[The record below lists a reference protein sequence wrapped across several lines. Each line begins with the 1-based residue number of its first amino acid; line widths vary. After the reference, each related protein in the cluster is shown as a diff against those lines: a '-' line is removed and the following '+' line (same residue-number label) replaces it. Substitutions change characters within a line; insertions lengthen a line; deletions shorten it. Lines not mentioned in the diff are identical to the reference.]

1 MSYDETM
8 TAARWL
14 DAREQ
19 KVWRGFLNATG
30 TFMEHLDRQMQ
41 RDSGMPLAY
50 FEILAVLSETPDRSL
65 RMSELAAMCRSSRS
79 RLSHAVSR
87 LEEAGWVRR
96 RACES
101 DKRGSF
107 AELTD
112 AGFEVLEKAA
122 PAHVNTVRQHLFDV
136 LTEEQLDQLGQISA
150 AIHAGLSPQCD
161 KAKAELEAEFGGSR
175 ASG

>member
-1 MSYDETM
+1 M
-8 TAARWL
+8 TDVRWL

-19 KVWRGFLNATG
+19 RIWRTFLGATG
-30 TFMEHLDRQMQ
+30 MFMENLDRQLQ

-50 FEILAVLSETPDRSL
+50 FEILAVLSESPGRSL

-79 RLSHAVSR
+79 RLSHAVAR

-112 AGFEVLEKAA
+112 TGFKVLAEAA
-122 PAHVNTVRQHLFDV
+122 PGHVNAVRETLFDV
-136 LTEEQLDQLGQISA
+136 LTAEQIEQLNDISA
-150 AIHAGLSPQCD
+150 AIKDGLQPTCD
-161 KAKAELEAEFGGSR
+161 KATAEIR
-175 ASG
+175 AQF

>member
-1 MSYDETM
+1 M
-8 TAARWL
+8 TEVRWL

-19 KVWRGFLNATG
+19 QVWRAFLSATG

-50 FEILAVLSETPDRSL
+50 FEILAVLSEMPGRAL
-65 RMSELAAMCRSSRS
+65 RMSELAVMCRSSRS

-101 DKRGSF
+101 DKRGQF
-107 AELTD
+107 AELTEEGY
-112 AGFEVLEKAA
+112 AVLDKAA
-122 PAHVNTVRQHLFDV
+122 PGHVTAVREHLFDV
-136 LTEEQLDQLGQISA
+136 LTAEQRDQLNEIMA
-150 AIHAGLSPQCD
+150 AIQTGLTPTCD
-161 KAKAELEAEFGGSR
+161 RAKAELRAEF
-175 ASG
+175 

>member
-1 MSYDETM
+1 MRVM
-8 TAARWL
+8 TEVRWL

-19 KVWRGFLNATG
+19 MIWRGFLGATG
-30 TFMEHLDRQMQ
+30 SFMEHLDRQMQ

-50 FEILAVLSETPDRSL
+50 FEILAVLSEMPGRSL

-101 DKRGSF
+101 DKRGQF

-112 AGFEVLEKAA
+112 DGFETLAKAA
-122 PAHVNTVRQHLFDV
+122 PGHVTAVREHLFDV
-136 LTEEQLDQLGQISA
+136 LTPEQLDQLDQITT
-150 AIHAGLSPQCD
+150 AISTGLSPQCD
-161 KAKAELEAEFGGSR
+161 RVKAEVQAEF
-175 ASG
+175 

>member
-1 MSYDETM
+1 M
-8 TAARWL
+8 TEVRWL
-14 DAREQ
+14 DPREQ
-19 KVWRGFLNATG
+19 SVWRGFLTATG
-30 TFMEHLDRQMQ
+30 AFMDNLDRQME

-50 FEILAVLSETPDRSL
+50 FEILAVLSEMPDRSL

-87 LEEAGWVRR
+87 LEEAGLVRR

-101 DKRGSF
+101 DKRGAF

-122 PAHVNTVRQHLFDV
+122 PDHVATVRRHLFDV
-136 LTEEQLDQLGQISA
+136 LTEEQLDQLNQITT
-150 AIHAGLSPQCD
+150 AIQNGLTPQCD
-161 KAKAELEAEFGGSR
+161 RAKAELEAEFKSTQANG
-175 ASG
+175 

>member
-1 MSYDETM
+1 M
-8 TAARWL
+8 TEVRWL

-19 KVWRGFLNATG
+19 SVWRVFLTATG
-30 TFMEHLDRQMQ
+30 SFMEHLDRQMQ

-50 FEILAVLSETPDRSL
+50 FEILAVLSEMPGRSL

-101 DKRGSF
+101 DKRGAF

-112 AGFEVLEKAA
+112 EGFKVLEKAA
-122 PAHVNTVRQHLFDV
+122 PDHVGAVRRHLFDV
-136 LTEEQLDQLGQISA
+136 LTPEQLTQLDGIMT
-150 AIHAGLSPQCD
+150 AIQTGLTPQCD
-161 KAKAELEAEFGGSR
+161 QAKAELRAEF
-175 ASG
+175 

>member
-1 MSYDETM
+1 MSTM
-8 TAARWL
+8 AEVRWL
-14 DAREQ
+14 NTREQ
-19 KVWRGFLNATG
+19 LVWRGFLTATG
-30 TFMEHLDRQMQ
+30 SFMEHLDRQMQ

-50 FEILAVLSETPDRSL
+50 FEILAVLSEMPDRSL

-101 DKRGSF
+101 DKRGAF

-112 AGFEVLEKAA
+112 AGFKVLEQAA
-122 PAHVNTVRQHLFDV
+122 PGHVNTVREHLFDV
-136 LTEEQLDQLGQISA
+136 LTEEQLDQLDHITA
-150 AIHAGLSPQCD
+150 AINKGLAPQCD
-161 KAKAELEAEFGGSR
+161 TAKAELEAEFKAGQP
-175 ASG
+175 SG

>member
-1 MSYDETM
+1 MGYDSPM
-8 TAARWL
+8 TEVRWL
-14 DAREQ
+14 DTREQ
-19 KVWRGFLNATG
+19 NVWRGFLTATG
-30 TFMEHLDRQMQ
+30 SFMEHLDRQMQ

-50 FEILAVLSETPDRSL
+50 FEILAVLSEMPGRTL

-107 AELTD
+107 ADLTD
-112 AGFEVLEKAA
+112 EGFAVLEKAA
-122 PAHVNTVRQHLFDV
+122 PAHVSTVRRHLFDV
-136 LTEEQLDQLGQISA
+136 LTQEQLKQLDQITSA
-150 AIHAGLSPQCD
+150 INKGLAPQCD
-161 KAKAELEAEFGGSR
+161 SAKAELEAEFKG
-175 ASG
+175 

>member
-1 MSYDETM
+1 MSDM
-8 TAARWL
+8 TEVRWL
-14 DAREQ
+14 NTREQ
-19 KVWRGFLNATG
+19 SVWRGFLTATG
-30 TFMEHLDRQMQ
+30 SFMEHLDRQMQ

-50 FEILAVLSETPDRSL
+50 FEILAVLSEMPDRSL
-65 RMSELAAMCRSSRS
+65 RMSELAEMCRSSRS

-112 AGFEVLEKAA
+112 AGFKVLEQAA
-122 PAHVNTVRQHLFDV
+122 PGHVNAVRAHLFDV
-136 LTEEQLDQLGQISA
+136 LTEEQLDQLDKIAA
-150 AIHAGLSPQCD
+150 AINTGLAPQCD
-161 KAKAELEAEFGGSR
+161 AVKAELEAEFKPAR

>member
-1 MSYDETM
+1 MGYDKSM
-8 TAARWL
+8 TEVRWL

-19 KVWRGFLNATG
+19 NAWRGFLTATG
-30 TFMEHLDRQMQ
+30 AFMEHLDRQMQ

-50 FEILAVLSETPDRSL
+50 YEILAVLSEMPDRSL

-101 DKRGSF
+101 DKRGAF

-112 AGFEVLEKAA
+112 SGFAVLEKAV
-122 PAHVNTVRQHLFDV
+122 PGHVNAVRRHLFDV
-136 LTEEQLDQLGQISA
+136 LTPQQLDQLDEITSA
-150 AIHAGLSPQCD
+150 INNGLAPQCD
-161 KAKAELEAEFGGSR
+161 SAKAELEAEFKS
-175 ASG
+175 

>member
-1 MSYDETM
+1 M
-8 TAARWL
+8 TQARWL
-14 DAREQ
+14 DSREQ
-19 KVWRGFLNATG
+19 AVWRGFLTATG
-30 TFMEHLDRQMQ
+30 SFMENLDRQMQ

-50 FEILAVLSETPDRSL
+50 FEILAVLSEMPGRSL

-87 LEEAGWVRR
+87 LEEAGWVKR

-101 DKRGSF
+101 DKRGQF

-112 AGFEVLEKAA
+112 AGFAVLEKAA
-122 PAHVNTVRQHLFDV
+122 PDHVNTVRRHLFDV
-136 LTEEQLDQLGQISA
+136 LTPEQQDQLEQISA
-150 AIHAGLSPQCD
+150 AIIKGLTPECD
-161 KAKAELEAEFGGSR
+161 SAKTELEAEFRSAR

>member
-1 MSYDETM
+1 MAEV
-8 TAARWL
+8 RWL
-14 DAREQ
+14 NTREQ
-19 KVWRGFLNATG
+19 LVWRGFLTATG
-30 TFMEHLDRQMQ
+30 SFMEHLDRQMQ

-50 FEILAVLSETPDRSL
+50 FEILAVLSEMPDRSL

-101 DKRGSF
+101 DKRGAF

-122 PAHVNTVRQHLFDV
+122 PGHVNAVREHLFDV
-136 LTEEQLDQLGQISA
+136 LTDEQLDQLDQITA
-150 AIHAGLSPQCD
+150 AIQNGLNPACD
-161 KAKAELEAEFGGSR
+161 KAKAELEAEFKAGFKPAR

>member
-1 MSYDETM
+1 M
-8 TAARWL
+8 TDVRWL
-14 DAREQ
+14 TTREQ
-19 KVWRGFLNATG
+19 VTWRGYLTATG
-30 TFMEHLDRQMQ
+30 MFMDHLDRQMQ

-50 FEILAVLSETPDRSL
+50 FEILAVLSEMPGRSL
-65 RMSELAAMCRSSRS
+65 RMSELAEMCRSSRS

-112 AGFEVLEKAA
+112 AGFKVLEKAA
-122 PAHVNTVRQHLFDV
+122 PNHVTTVREHLFDM
-136 LTEEQLDQLGQISA
+136 LTDEQLDQLDQITT
-150 AIHAGLSPQCD
+150 AIQNGLTPKCD
-161 KAKAELEAEFGGSR
+161 VAKAELEAEFRAGS

>member
-1 MSYDETM
+1 M
-8 TAARWL
+8 TEVRWL
-14 DAREQ
+14 DSREQ
-19 KVWRGFLNATG
+19 AVWRGFLTATG
-30 TFMEHLDRQMQ
+30 SFMEHLDRQMQ

-50 FEILAVLSETPDRSL
+50 FEILAVLSEMPGRSL

-101 DKRGSF
+101 DKRGAF

-112 AGFEVLEKAA
+112 EGFKILEKSA
-122 PAHVNTVRQHLFDV
+122 PDHVNTVRQHLFDV
-136 LTEEQLDQLGQISA
+136 LTPEQLGQLDGIMAAISA
-150 AIHAGLSPQCD
+150 GLTPQCD
-161 KAKAELEAEFGGSR
+161 KAKAELRAEF
-175 ASG
+175 